1 MKEGYLFID
10 ISIGATSV
18 ICLHTTDSSVSSVES
33 SVFIID
39 SSNPVVLSA
48 DRTTSGMIHFE
59 SDAPHLGEPLTN
71 EGIYR
76 RLGEPGW

>member
-1 MKEGYLFID
+1 MLTHNGLFSFLGRKLRIHNRQQQ
-10 ISIGATSV
+10 SRG
-18 ICLHTTDSSVSSVES
+18 
-33 SVFIID
+33 
-39 SSNPVVLSA
+39 
-48 DRTTSGMIHFE
+48 RTTSGMIHFE